1 MTAGSTQV
9 VEFVRALALG
19 WKNLAAYPPGHPVL
33 ANSLNLIHDRLAELR
48 GPAGELTLGVARDG
62 ILFGTEKIDSTYAQK
77 FGNALYTRGVALLRF
92 DTTTDVA
99 AIETFLRLLGG
110 TNAPDQKEPIWQELT
125 SRGVLSIH
133 LQPVDYSDVKVSD
146 DLDADRPKTV
156 SEELWDDILRAI
168 LEGHELTS
176 EGQRLLNQK
185 IKSTSEL
192 AGLILQYV
200 KEAEKA
206 AEYDPNATFGVRF
219 VAPINMADAE
229 QVSDRLGD
237 SVGAFI
243 SGSTGTKREIAVQQA
258 VELLKSLP
266 DPMRAAV
273 MRSVMRALAGDESA
287 AALLRD
293 FVSHLAKD
301 DVLETLRVLSNTMN
315 LSTHAMRLVEAL
327 MATAKPAQQGT
338 PSPEIVSSV
347 IKLFGEDDIDR
358 FNPDDHKQ
366 LLDQVSIDI
375 PEAAARAIGSMGDL
389 GNRVETVSASAVN
402 HQLSRTLLALVR
414 KQGPRRP
421 PWGVLQRLETVFR
434 EELLT
439 PNYGSALAIA
449 REMQEI
455 AITATNPALQDA
467 IHDFFERISTSETL
481 QLLIDALHSAT
492 DNVRDIE
499 QLLEILGTSATRN
512 LLLALAEE
520 SNRSR
525 RRRLLTF
532 VSSLGS
538 VIVPEVKPFLTDK
551 RWFVV
556 RNMLVLLRAIG
567 DRSLLPEIRKVAA
580 HQDMRVRLE
589 AIRALIAL
597 EPTPPRGLL
606 EEAIHDP
613 DPKIAEKAIILVG
626 NLGIKEAVDPLLKI
640 VEGND
645 IFGGRRLLRLRAI
658 KSLGELAEPAALTK
672 LQRFFTESILPWP
685 AREERRAAYESLAGY
700 APSVR
705 GPFVEKGRR
714 SRDAYVREVCEKM
727 GSGS

>member
-1 MTAGSTQV
+1 MTAGGTQV

-19 WKNLAAYPPGHPVL
+19 WKNLAAYPAGHPVL
-33 ANSLNLIHDRLAELR
+33 ANSLNLIHNRLAELR
-48 GPAGELTLGVARDG
+48 GPASELVLGVARDG
-62 ILFGTEKIDSTYAQK
+62 ILYGSEKIDSSYAQK
-77 FGNALYTRGVALLRF
+77 FGNALYTRGVALVRF
-92 DTTTDVA
+92 DTETDVA
-99 AIETFLRLLGG
+99 AIETFLRLLG
-110 TNAPDQKEPIWQELT
+110 TSNAPDQKEPIWQELT
-125 SRGVLSIH
+125 AHGVISIH
-133 LQPVDYSDVKVSD
+133 LQPVDYSDVRVSD
-146 DLDADRPKTV
+146 DLEADRPKTV
-156 SEELWDDILRAI
+156 AEELWDDILRAI
-168 LEGHELTS
+168 LEGHELS
-176 EGQRLLNQK
+176 PEGQRLLNQK

-192 AGLILQYV
+192 AAMILQYV
-200 KEAEKA
+200 NEIEKA
-206 AEYDPNATFGVRF
+206 AEFDPNATFGVRF
-219 VAPINMADAE
+219 VAPIDAADAD

-243 SGSTGTKREIAVQQA
+243 SGSTGAKREIAVQQA
-258 VELLKSLP
+258 IELLKSLP
-266 DPMRAAV
+266 DPMRGAV

-301 DVLETLRVLSNTMN
+301 DVLETLRILSNTMS

-327 MATAKPAQQGT
+327 MATAKPVPT
-338 PSPEIVSSV
+338 EKPSPEVVSS
-347 IKLFGEDDIDR
+347 IINLFGEDDIDR

-375 PEAAARAIGSMGDL
+375 PEAAARAIGSMADL
-389 GNRVETVSASAVN
+389 GDRIETIGDRAVN
-402 HQLSRTLLALVR
+402 HQLARTLLGLVR
-414 KQGPRRP
+414 SQGPRRP
-421 PWGVLQRLETVFR
+421 PWGVLQRLEVVFR
-434 EELLT
+434 DELLALR
-439 PNYGSALAIA
+439 YGSALTIA

-467 IHDFFERISTSETL
+467 LHDFFERIGTAEAL
-481 QLLIDALHSAT
+481 KLLIDALHASPDDA
-492 DNVRDIE
+492 REIE
-499 QLLEILGTSATRN
+499 QLLEILGTAATRN

-538 VIVPEVKPFLTDK
+538 VIVPEVKPFLTDS

-567 DRSLLPEIRKVAA
+567 DRSLLPEIRKVAT
-580 HQDMRVRLE
+580 HDDMRVRLE

-606 EEAIHDP
+606 EAAIHDP

-640 VEGND
+640 VDGND
-645 IFGGRRLLRLRAI
+645 VFGGRRLLRLRAI
-658 KSLGELAEPAALTK
+658 KALGELAEPAALTR
-672 LQRFFTESILPWP
+672 LQKFFTDSILPWP

-700 APSVR
+700 APNVR
-705 GPFVEKGRR
+705 GPFVDKGRR
-714 SRDAYVREVCEKM
+714 SRDAYVREVCEKI
-727 GSGS
+727 GSGR